1 MTIQPIVMQSNS
13 QPASEGK
20 CKISLNVSCLLQILK
35 LKEEQNMQFLTSY
48 FSTSWDD
55 FQVSEKHDELP
66 TGQPGTGILVMVWL

>member
-20 CKISLNVSCLLQILK
+20 CKISLNVSCLLQKLK

-48 FSTSWDD
+48 FSTS
-55 FQVSEKHDELP
+55 
-66 TGQPGTGILVMVWL
+66 

>member
-13 QPASEGK
+13 TPANGGK
-20 CKISLNVSCLLQILK
+20 CKISLNVSYLLQILK
-35 LKEEQNMQFLTSY
+35 LKEEQNMQFLTSC

-66 TGQPGTGILVMVWL
+66 TGQERCLSLTR